1 MGSLKK
7 LKKIYHIM
15 KTILFTVLGMLSV
28 SLTGAIKLSQDAG
41 VVCDPTLDENCDND
55 LAQEAED
62 DCDPTVDQNCDND
75 LAQEAGDSTD
85 CPYGHDVDGEC
96 LRKKSG
102 LAQLKKDTDCL
113 HGVDLNGDCKRPRR

>member
-41 VVCDPTLDENCDND
+41 VVCDPSVDENCDND

-75 LAQEAGDSTD
+75 LAQEEEDD
-85 CPYGHDVDGEC
+85 CDPTVDQNC
-96 LRKKSG
+96 DND
-102 LAQLKKDTDCL
+102 LAQEAEDDC
-113 HGVDLNGDCKRPRR
+113 